1 VAVLRNF
8 KMVNFKLTLWKA
20 AVSSLVAVLAGLYLS
35 FSFGIVCFRIY
46 NNPFCLEKM
55 MIFFIVFV
63 SVSIFIYVIWSLF
76 EKK

>member
-1 VAVLRNF
+1 
-8 KMVNFKLTLWKA
+8 MVNFKLTLWKA